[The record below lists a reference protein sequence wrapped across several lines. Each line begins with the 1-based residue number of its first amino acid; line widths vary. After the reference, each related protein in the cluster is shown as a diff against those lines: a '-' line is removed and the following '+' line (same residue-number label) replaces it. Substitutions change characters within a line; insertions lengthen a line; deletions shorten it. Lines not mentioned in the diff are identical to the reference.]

1 MYTPWFMKRFR
12 HFLVA
17 AGACVAIVISAGLV
31 ACWDCS
37 GFIPLEI
44 LRHLERRLDGHPRL
58 QMLGSPAL
66 GAMRWL
72 NDQLDSDVPAS
83 PDSSV
88 EPSAMREVP
97 GSLNPFQESPAIWL
111 LRGETRKRVGS
122 LADAAAQ
129 AVDGDVVLL
138 QPGVHWTNGAVW
150 RGKSVSIRGDGGL
163 ARLMASSDLAEG
175 KALLVLGGGSFEVRH
190 LAFQGARVADRNGAG
205 IRFEG
210 GRLRVEHCVF
220 QDSESGIL
228 INGDPDEATTE
239 VQVSFTEFAR
249 LGDGMGYAHAV
260 YAGRIRLLELRG
272 NHFHHG
278 KVGHLVKSRAQVS
291 KLVANRITDN
301 PGGQA
306 SYELNFPNGGQVFL
320 IGNVI
325 GQSRSTQNGAV
336 LSMLEEGQPW
346 ARNELHAVHNS
357 WVNLHPFGGR
367 FLQVAG
373 PLSGGQVWRNLV
385 VGRGTWRVPEGVP
398 SGGNLRVGLDAV
410 QDAQAGDL
418 RPGHWQ
424 PEWVADSPPLVD
436 GAEVSALTEV
446 YRHPLRVEPLPKGRA
461 LLVGALQ

>member
-12 HFLVA
+12 HFLVV

-31 ACWDCS
+31 GCWDCS

-58 QMLGSPAL
+58 QVLSSPAL

-72 NDQLDSDVPAS
+72 NDQLDSDVTAS
-83 PDSSV
+83 PDRSV
-88 EPSAMREVP
+88 EPLALREVP
-97 GSLNPFQESPAIWL
+97 PSLTPLQQSPAIWL
-111 LRGETRKRVGS
+111 LRGETRTRVDS

-150 RGKSVSIRGDGGL
+150 RGKSVSLRGDGGL
-163 ARLMASSDLAEG
+163 ARLMARSDLAEG

-190 LAFQGARVADRNGAG
+190 LAFQGAHVADRNGAG

-210 GRLRVEHCVF
+210 GRLTVAHCVF

-228 INGDPDEATTE
+228 INGDAGEPSSE
-239 VQVSFTEFAR
+239 VRVSHSEFAR

-291 KLVANRITDN
+291 RLVSNRITDD
-301 PGGQA
+301 PGGQS

-320 IGNVI
+320 IGNII

-373 PLSGGQVWRNLV
+373 PLAGGQVWRNLV
-385 VGRGTWRVPEGVP
+385 VGRGTWRIPEGVP
-398 SGGNLRVGLDAV
+398 SGGNLRVSLDEV
-410 QDAQAGDL
+410 NDAAAGDL
-418 RPGHWQ
+418 RPRHWQ
-424 PEWVADSPPLVD
+424 PEWLADDAPLLQGAAEPP
-436 GAEVSALTEV
+436 LTEV
-446 YRHPLRVEPLPKGRA
+446 YRHPLQVVPLPKGRA
-461 LLVGALQ
+461 FLVGAVQ